1 MARALFQEYAASLGV
16 DLGFQGFAEELLDL
30 PGEYAPPGGELFLA
44 RRGGRV
50 VGCVALRALGD
61 GIGEMKRLYLRPEA
75 RGQGLGRALAERAI
89 AAARERGYRRLRLDT
104 LPGMEEATALYLA
117 LGFRDIPAYRFNPV
131 AGTRFLEKDLGTIP
145 PP

>member
-44 RRGGRV
+44 RSGGRV

-89 AAARERGYRRLRLDT
+89 AAARERG
-104 LPGMEEATALYLA
+104 
-117 LGFRDIPAYRFNPV
+117 DIPAYRFNPV